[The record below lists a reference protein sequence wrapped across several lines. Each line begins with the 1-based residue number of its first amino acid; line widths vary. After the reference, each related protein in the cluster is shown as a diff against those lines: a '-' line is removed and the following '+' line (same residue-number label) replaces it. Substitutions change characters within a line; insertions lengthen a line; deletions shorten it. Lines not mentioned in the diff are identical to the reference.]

1 MRGRFRWTLAAGLW
15 LGMLAAPAGAEKEP
29 LSPKELRDTA
39 THVVVGR
46 VEQVFTR
53 QEKRDQYVYTRY
65 VAEVRVDG
73 LEKGEGYKNGDLM
86 YVRYW
91 VRRWIGP
98 GNQPPGTSGHD
109 DFPTAGT
116 TWRIYAAR
124 NAYDGFGDNMDGGF
138 NVIGTNGFEAIKDAG
153 AKPAK

>member
-1 MRGRFRWTLAAGLW
+1 MIRRFRWMMATGLL
-15 LGMLAAPAGAEKEP
+15 LGMLLGPAMAEKEP
-29 LSPKELRDTA
+29 LSPKQLRDTA

-53 QEKRDQYVYTRY
+53 QEERDQYVYTRY

-73 LEKGEGYKNGDLM
+73 LEKGDGYKQGDLM

-116 TWRIYAAR
+116 TLRIYAAR
-124 NAYDGFGDNMDGGF
+124 NAYDGFGDNTDGGF
-138 NVIGTNGFEAIKDAG
+138 NVIGTNGFEAIKNAG